1 MTMIE
6 LLKELKGERSQDEFA
21 ALLGI
26 SQVHVS
32 MLLSGKRAA
41 GRQVADALMR
51 AFPARSSDILAAFF
65 AQKYNNPDESI
76 TVDDVDCVPEEE
88 PCQKS

>member
-6 LLKELKGERSQDEFA
+6 LLRELKGEGSQQEFA

-51 AFPARSSDILAAFF
+51 AFPVRSLDIQAAFF
-65 AQKYNNPDESI
+65 AQDYNN
-76 TVDDVDCVPEEE
+76 TDDVITGDVAAVPEEE
-88 PCQKS
+88 REWTE